1 MSIKFYH
8 NPRCSKSRQ
17 ALALLQ
23 KEGVQLQIIEYLKHP
38 PNFET
43 LSEIIRKLNC
53 KPIDI
58 MRTKESVFRD
68 LSLNSAK
75 KDEELIQ
82 SIIEYPILIERP
94 IVVSKTKAILGRPP
108 ENVLTIL

>member
-1 MSIKFYH
+1 MI
-8 NPRCSKSRQ
+8 P
-17 ALALLQ
+17 
-23 KEGVQLQIIEYLKHP
+23 VQIIEYLKHP

-58 MRTKESVFRD
+58 MRTKEAVFRD

-75 KDEELIQ
+75 KDEELILPM
-82 SIIEYPILIERP
+82 IEYPILIERP